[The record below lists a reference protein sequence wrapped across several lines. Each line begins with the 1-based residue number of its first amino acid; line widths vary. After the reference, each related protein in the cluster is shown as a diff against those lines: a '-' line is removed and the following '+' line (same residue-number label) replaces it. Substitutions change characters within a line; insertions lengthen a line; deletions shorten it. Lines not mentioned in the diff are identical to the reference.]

1 MFKFLSVLPL
11 LAGFASAGPILQPL
25 AYSVSPLAYISGIQ
39 STNTDSRMFYQKSD
53 GSIWQTCI
61 SGHFVGGRTTCDT
74 QIVPRTE
81 AISSTPIASVA
92 NSNLSEVSTAAKYCS
107 SPSFTRRD
115 SHTLLPVSQWHLFFV
130 SPTNT
135 LSEYIYQASSV
146 SASNPSGIRGG
157 ASCAD
162 CITSEKL
169 SVFTTKNKALEA
181 FYQINNDTPK
191 LRVWFISAGQTT
203 TITEAGKEG
212 TQVL

>member
-81 AISSTPIASVA
+81 AISSTPIAAVS
-92 NSNLSEVSTAAKYCS
+92 NSNLSE
-107 SPSFTRRD
+107 
-115 SHTLLPVSQWHLFFV
+115 WHLFFV

-181 FYQINNDTPK
+181 FYQIDNDTPK

-212 TQVL
+212 IQV

>member
-81 AISSTPIASVA
+81 AISSTPIAAVS
-92 NSNLSEVSTAAKYCS
+92 NSNLSE
-107 SPSFTRRD
+107 
-115 SHTLLPVSQWHLFFV
+115 WHLFFV

-181 FYQINNDTPK
+181 LYHIDNDTPK

-212 TQVL
+212 TQRWTTISLPNLSTN